1 MSNAVKSIDC
11 SKRKKKFFQI
21 ISHTSKFMV
30 ILMFLSFVVINPMVV
45 DVALFFDVLVMC
57 SKDKIV

>member
-11 SKRKKKFFQI
+11 SKRKKNLQI
-21 ISHTSKFMV
+21 NSHTSKFMV

>member
-1 MSNAVKSIDC
+1 LIVVKE
-11 SKRKKKFFQI
+11 KKNLQI
-21 ISHTSKFMV
+21 NSHTSKFMV